1 MGRGC
6 RVLRKEWKQV
16 LGSVLEAKTSW
27 MGGFKE
33 TTPVLE
39 KKPSV
44 YRDKLMPHGI
54 LGYFKILIKLHCYE

>member
-1 MGRGC
+1 
-6 RVLRKEWKQV
+6 